1 MPLRVRNIVDDVEM
15 FNRNDDT
22 TSQLVSSSQGLLIEL
37 QDVTNCTITLHIYTY
52 I

>member
-15 FNRNDDT
+15 FDRNDDT

-37 QDVTNCTITLHIYTY
+37 QDVANCTIALCI
-52 I
+52 